1 MASVLT
7 VGKVNEM
14 LDRMAAA
21 AALNQQPGEKQTAAK
36 QVEVLR
42 CTRGGE
48 EGGALNQQP
57 TYGEILPCEKRV
69 THRQQPRSSAGTLWP
84 W

>member
-21 AALNQQPGEKQTAAK
+21 AALNQQPGEKQTAVK

-42 CTRGGE
+42 CTSGGGSNKGISLMGEPAWERRGW
-48 EGGALNQQP
+48 APFQQEP
-57 TYGEILPCEKRV
+57 L
-69 THRQQPRSSAGTLWP
+69 
-84 W
+84 

>member
-1 MASVLT
+1 MASILT

-42 CTRGGE
+42 
-48 EGGALNQQP
+48 
-57 TYGEILPCEKRV
+57 
-69 THRQQPRSSAGTLWP
+69 
-84 W
+84 